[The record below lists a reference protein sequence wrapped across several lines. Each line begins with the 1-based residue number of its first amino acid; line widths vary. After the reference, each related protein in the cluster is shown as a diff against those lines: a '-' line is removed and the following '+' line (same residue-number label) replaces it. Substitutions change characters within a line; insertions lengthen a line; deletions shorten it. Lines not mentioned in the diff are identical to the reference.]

1 MDPTLRDLWIPWI
14 REFALTPTSFFILI
28 WDCPLIYSNLGL
40 VAQGSTRSRVRVWTV
55 SNLVCQVSLF
65 SSKLKSKPHLMAALF
80 KSTWRKPNQISC
92 FLLWDWFSA
101 AATFIRSYFVIM
113 NVIMIFA
120 GGVCAGFSGFSSCGI
135 QAEFPRGMWNIKVS
149 WLGIKTHTHCTGRQ
163 ILYPGTIREVPNVV
177 MTFTFVLNVA
187 QVPCCL
193 SGLLHLFWAS

>member
-113 NVIMIFA
+113 NVIMTFA
-120 GGVCAGFSGFSSCGI
+120 GGSVLGSQASLVVAYRLSFPEACGI
-135 QAEFPRGMWNIKVS
+135 LKFPD
-149 WLGIKTHTHCTGRQ
+149 
-163 ILYPGTIREVPNVV
+163 
-177 MTFTFVLNVA
+177 
-187 QVPCCL
+187 
-193 SGLLHLFWAS
+193 

>member
-28 WDCPLIYSNLGL
+28 WDCPLIYSNLRL

-65 SSKLKSKPHLMAALF
+65 SSKLKSKPHVMAALF

-101 AATFIRSYFVIM
+101 AATSIRSYFVIM
-113 NVIMIFA
+113 NVIMIFL
-120 GGVCAGFSGFSSCGI
+120 GGSVLGSQASLVVAYRLSFPEACGI
-135 QAEFPRGMWNIKVS
+135 LKFPD
-149 WLGIKTHTHCTGRQ
+149 
-163 ILYPGTIREVPNVV
+163 
-177 MTFTFVLNVA
+177 
-187 QVPCCL
+187 
-193 SGLLHLFWAS
+193 